1 MALCWECAVAFLENS
16 LRALVHGSL
25 MDGWA
30 EKGNNG
36 LEIRTYDHFDRD
48 SRGPGDSGG
57 GPSRGHLQN
66 QGVLEV
72 HNPEDDLRNLVET
85 CAGVGVEESLQP
97 FH

>member
-1 MALCWECAVAFLENS
+1 MAFLESS

-30 EKGNNG
+30 EKDSNG

-48 SRGPGDSGG
+48 SRAPGHEDSDGAAGRGQGG
-57 GPSRGHLQN
+57 LQN
-66 QGVLEV
+66 QEEV
-72 HNPEDDLRNLVET
+72 HSRVLQSLAET
-85 CAGVGVEESLQP
+85 CGVGVEENLQT